1 MIRRPPRSTLF
12 PYTTLFRSEA
22 TVAGNCAG
30 NYTLT
35 RTWTATDTCGNVASA
50 RQSTTLHSSD
60 QPMLDG
66 VSAFETVA
74 CDAVPLAAVGTA
86 TGSCGGTA
94 TGVESEGTWPALA
107 W

>member
-35 RTWTATDTCGNVASA
+35 RTWTATDTCGNVAS
-50 RQSTTLHSSD
+50 SSQVITVQD
-60 QPMLDG
+60 TAKPVLVG
-66 VSAFETVA
+66 VPADVTVA
-74 CDAVPLAAVGTA
+74 CDAVPLAARSEERRVGE
-86 TGSCGGTA
+86 GSRARWGPGH
-94 TGVESEGTWPALA
+94 
-107 W
+107 